1 MIDRSI
7 APLINPLVLP
17 KIETPERF
25 TLKNGVEGVVGINN
39 DLEVS
44 RIELLFSVGQRHQER
59 ALQASYTAA
68 LLKKGGKNL
77 SENTIASD
85 LEQFGAH
92 LQVECRYDYFKIS
105 FYYLNNLFN
114 DVKHILEE
122 VLLNA
127 TFPEDS
133 LKRRLKSGKSSYAV
147 SHKKPGVL
155 AADILNAQ
163 FYGAAHPYG
172 KIARAKDYDTL
183 EQEDLIRFR
192 DRVLKTKP
200 FVSIAGNP
208 DMGIC
213 IPWLESVF
221 ANANFHEDFESGV
234 QNIVGV
240 NNCGEHY
247 QEVTGVNQSA
257 IRMVS
262 TAPGIQDPDR
272 IKFRLMATLFGGY
285 FGSRLMKNIRE
296 DKGYTYGVHGL
307 PADYHHGSTFNII
320 TEVGSEFTRKTINEI
335 GNEIKTLC
343 GTKVELEELERVKR
357 YMMGEY
363 LRSIDGSFSQT
374 EFFADLNLLGL
385 DYEMLLDY
393 PNRILEVSVFDIQEM
408 AVKYL
413 DLDKFVIAIAGKQ

>member
-7 APLINPLVLP
+7 APIINPLVLP

-25 TLKNGVEGVVGINN
+25 SLKNGINGVSGIND

-59 ALQASYTAA
+59 PLQASYTAA
-68 LLKKGGKNL
+68 QLKKGSKNL
-77 SENTIASD
+77 NENQIAND
-85 LEQFGAH
+85 LEQYGAH

-105 FYYLNNLFN
+105 FYYLNSLF
-114 DVKHILEE
+114 DSVKHILEE
-122 VLLNA
+122 VLLDA
-127 TFPEDS
+127 VFPTDS
-133 LKRRLKSGKSSYAV
+133 LKRSLKSGKSSYAV
-147 SHKKPGVL
+147 SHKKPGVI
-155 AADILNAQ
+155 ATDILNAN
-163 FYGAAHPYG
+163 FYGNAHPYG
-172 KIARAKDYDTL
+172 KIATSKDYDTL
-183 EQEDLIRFR
+183 KQEDLLQFR
-192 DRVLKTKP
+192 DKVLRTKP
-200 FVSIAGNP
+200 FVTIAGNANM
-208 DMGIC
+208 DTC
-213 IPWLESVF
+213 LTWLETVL
-221 ANANFHEDFESGV
+221 ANAKFEKDFESGI
-234 QNIVGV
+234 NYIPGV
-240 NNCGEHY
+240 NNRGELY
-247 QEVTGVNQSA
+247 QEVAGVNQSA

-262 TAPGIQDPDR
+262 SAPGIQDPDR

-320 TEVGSEFTRKTINEI
+320 TEVGSEYTRKTINEI
-335 GNEIKTLC
+335 DNEIQTLRS
-343 GTKVELEELERVKR
+343 TNVALEELERVKR

-374 EFFADLNLLGL
+374 EFFADLHLLGL

-393 PNRILEVSVFDIQEM
+393 PNRILEVSVNDIQEM

-413 DLDKFVIAIAGKQ
+413 DLEKFVIAIVGKQ